1 MQVVLQFA
9 QSTSPA
15 QRVEDLDCTVPVMY
29 WPELQDWDSAVH
41 HIHFDVS
48 TVFSLRVG
56 KVEKKRKA
64 EEEAEAEAEEEA
76 EE

>member
-1 MQVVLQFA
+1 
-9 QSTSPA
+9 
-15 QRVEDLDCTVPVMY
+15 MY
-29 WPELQDWDSAVH
+29 WPELQDLEDPVH

-64 EEEAEAEAEEEA
+64 EEEAEAEAEEE
-76 EE
+76 E